1 MELHNA
7 VKIFPKVTL
16 QRRLGMESENAY
28 NCPIVATFG
37 HYIWKATPSEASKS
51 GTPNLELELRRFC
64 GIEQMPCPL
73 LVIYTYGASTSN
85 YTCHP
90 NMHYL
95 LHVSAM

>member
-1 MELHNA
+1 
-7 VKIFPKVTL
+7 
-16 QRRLGMESENAY
+16 MESENAY

-73 LVIYTYGASTSN
+73 LVIYMLNARISEYILSDHHSLYKDIRDMVKAL
-85 YTCHP
+85 P
-90 NMHYL
+90 
-95 LHVSAM
+95 LHS